1 MRKIIKLNESD
12 LLKIVNK
19 VIKAKKN
26 LINEDAVG
34 KEPILRGPIGTGTFY
49 FDKGATVPNMWNGQ
63 KVSEAVRKNLVQAV
77 SEIIDYNFQAIE
89 KFFDDDVNKLPVF
102 IKINV
107 GTDAT
112 GSDAEN
118 ASVGQGRIDYFTKL
132 IEDAFIKGG
141 YRADMAKRFVVGN
154 SKSDYQPAKVNR
166 NLKDPTKVPEDAKL
180 RFARVT
186 LFQLEVMGLDTKDIQ
201 NVQGEL
207 NAASSIINT
216 GFLDLVDEDRIER
229 ALMAIKTY
237 SDIIDLNDAIAA
249 QRDARFNSLE
259 GFLNSQLFDDM
270 DTLHSI
276 ADTLDQ
282 ACRRSELQKGT
293 VRVVGDKISI
303 NLRAK

>member
-1 MRKIIKLNESD
+1 MKKVVKLNESD

-19 VIKAKKN
+19 VIKEKKN
-26 LINEDAVG
+26 VINEDAVG

-63 KVSEAVRKNLVQAV
+63 KVTEAIRKNLVQAV
-77 SEIIDYNFQAIE
+77 SECIDFNFNAIE
-89 KFFDDDVNKLPVF
+89 KFFDDDFNKLPVF
-102 IKINV
+102 IKISV

-118 ASVGQGRIDYFTKL
+118 ASVGQGRINYFTKL

-166 NLKDPTKVPEDAKL
+166 NLKDPSRVPENPKL

-186 LFQLEVMGLDTKDIQ
+186 LFQVEVMGLDTKDIQ

-207 NAASSIINT
+207 NSASSIINS
-216 GFLDLVDEDRIER
+216 GFLDLVDEDRIEV
-229 ALMAIKTY
+229 ALSAIKTY

-249 QRDARFNSLE
+249 QRDSRFRSLE
-259 GFLNSQLFDDM
+259 GFLNNQLSDDI
-270 DTLHSI
+270 DVLYSI
-276 ADTLDQ
+276 ADNLDQ
-282 ACRRSELQKGT
+282 ACRRSGLQKGT

>member
-1 MRKIIKLNESD
+1 MKKVVKLNESD

-19 VIKAKKN
+19 VIKEKKN

-49 FDKGATVPNMWNGQ
+49 FDKGATVPNVWNGQ
-63 KVSEAVRKNLVQAV
+63 KVTEAIRKNLVQAV
-77 SEIIDYNFQAIE
+77 SECIDFNFNAIE
-89 KFFDDDVNKLPVF
+89 KFFDDDVNKLPKF

-112 GSDAEN
+112 GGDAEN
-118 ASVGQGRIDYFTKL
+118 ASVGQGRLNYFTKL
-132 IEDAFIKGG
+132 IEDAFIMGG
-141 YRADMAKRFVVGN
+141 YRADMAKRFVIGN
-154 SKSDYQPAKVNR
+154 SETDYQPAKINR
-166 NLKDPTKVPEDAKL
+166 NLKDPSKVPGDQKL

-186 LFQLEVMGLDTKDIQ
+186 LFQVEVMGLDTKDIQ

-207 NAASSIINT
+207 NAASSIINN
-216 GFLDLVDEDRIER
+216 GLLDLVDEDRIEV
-229 ALMAIKTY
+229 ALSAIKTY

-249 QRDARFNSLE
+249 QRDSRFRSLE
-259 GFLNSQLFDDM
+259 GFLNNQLSDDI
-270 DTLHSI
+270 DVLHSI
-276 ADTLDQ
+276 ADMLDQ
-282 ACRRSELQKGT
+282 ACIRSKLQRGT

>member
-1 MRKIIKLNESD
+1 MKKIVKLNESD

-19 VIKAKKN
+19 VIKEKKN
-26 LINEDAVG
+26 VINEDAVG

-63 KVSEAVRKNLVQAV
+63 KVTEAIRKNLVQAV
-77 SEIIDYNFQAIE
+77 SECIDFNFKAIE

-118 ASVGQGRIDYFTKL
+118 ASVGQGRINYFTKL

-186 LFQLEVMGLDTKDIQ
+186 LFQVEVMGLDTKDVQ

-207 NAASSIINT
+207 NSASSIINM
-216 GFLDLVDEDRIER
+216 GFLNLVDQDRIET
-229 ALMAIKTY
+229 ALRGIETY

-249 QRDARFNSLE
+249 QRDSRFRSLE
-259 GFLNSQLFDDM
+259 GFLNNQLSDDI
-270 DTLHSI
+270 DVLHSI
-276 ADTLDQ
+276 ADSLDQ
-282 ACRRSELQKGT
+282 ACRRSGLQRGT

>member
-1 MRKIIKLNESD
+1 MKKIIKLNESD

-19 VIKAKKN
+19 VINEKKK

-49 FDKGATVPNMWNGQ
+49 FDKGADVPNMWNGK
-63 KVSEAVRKNLVQAV
+63 KVSEAVRKDLVEAI
-77 SEIIDYNFQAIE
+77 SECIDYNFQAIE

-118 ASVGQGRIDYFTKL
+118 ASVGQARINYMTKL
-132 IEDAFIKGG
+132 IEDAFLLQGD
-141 YRADMAKRFVVGN
+141 RPDMAKRFVVGN
-154 SKSDYQPAKVNR
+154 VKSDYQPAKVNR
-166 NLKDPTKVPEDAKL
+166 NLKDPTKVKEDPKL
-180 RFARVT
+180 RFARIT
-186 LFQLEVMGLDTKDIQ
+186 LFQVDVMGLDTKDIQ

-207 NAASSIINT
+207 NSASSIINS

-229 ALMAIKTY
+229 ALRGIETY

-249 QRDARFNSLE
+249 QRDVRFSSLE

-270 DTLHSI
+270 GILNSV
-276 ADTLDQ
+276 AGTLDQ
-282 ACRRSELQKGT
+282 ACKRSGLQSGT